1 MKESVGHD
9 YDLTAK
15 INKDFKNKE
24 NKTSYI
30 VMFTKMRPPSYTE
43 NEISFEILKK
53 LLYLRGQNIEGF
65 ELRRIF
71 DLEKG

>member
-1 MKESVGHD
+1 
-9 YDLTAK
+9 
-15 INKDFKNKE
+15 
-24 NKTSYI
+24 
-30 VMFTKMRPPSYTE
+30 MRPPSYTE
-43 NEISFEILKK
+43 NEISFEILKN